1 MKSGIAICLVPAFL
15 LAVTSNSYADT
26 SDLNEQVRIKFVRKD
41 QVAPFDGMLLSTEA
55 AIKNKVLIE
64 TQNERFEI
72 KLKYEKDLLNNQ
84 YIADLDK
91 KQVIFDSQLEKKNL
105 QLDLQQKQID
115 FLKDNYK
122 QFDTVWGFELG
133 LVFGAIGMLGLTM
146 ATAYSLNLVK

>member
-84 YIADLDK
+84 YISDLDK

>member
-1 MKSGIAICLVPAFL
+1 MKSGIAKCLVPIFL
-15 LAVTSNSYADT
+15 LVITPNLYAQ
-26 SDLNEQVRIKFVRKD
+26 EQVKFVKKD
-41 QVAPFDGMLLSTEA
+41 QKVPFDGMLLSTES

-84 YIADLDK
+84 YIADLAK
-91 KQVIFDSQLEKKNL
+91 KQAIFDSQIEKKNL
-105 QLDLQQKQID
+105 ELDLQAKQVE

-133 LVFGAIGMLGLTM
+133 LVFGATGMLALTLV
-146 ATAYSLNLVK
+146 TAYSLNLVK

>member
-1 MKSGIAICLVPAFL
+1 M
-15 LAVTSNSYADT
+15 TSNSYADT